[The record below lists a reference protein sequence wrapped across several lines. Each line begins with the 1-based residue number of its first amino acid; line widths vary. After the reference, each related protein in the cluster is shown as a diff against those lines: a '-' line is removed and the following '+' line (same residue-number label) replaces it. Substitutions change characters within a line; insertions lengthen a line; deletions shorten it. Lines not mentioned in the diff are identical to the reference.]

1 MLLGMKKMIVSNH
14 AFERY
19 EERVLSHRNI
29 GTEEL
34 SQQDLRRYITNE
46 VQDKNI
52 IEIVSFGD
60 KFKFVF
66 TKYNCEYRFEWDERQ
81 EAWVMLTVIRY
92 KRVLPHLEASS
103 MEDLLENGEH
113 LERGIR
119 TAIEIR
125 KYQKELWDAN
135 DNDEETLVSDF
146 TRYK

>member
-46 VQDKNI
+46 VQDRNI

-81 EAWVMLTVIRY
+81 KAWVMLTVIRY

-125 KYQKELWDAN
+125 KYQKELWDKN
-135 DNDEETLVSDF
+135 ENNEEALVSDF